1 MGKSLLRAAVLFE
14 ASFFWYEHIFS
25 PVGAFQHVTGMFR
38 AFAPLILPLVH
49 RPGCLWR
56 AVRGVQLAGGHNA
69 FEAGLVLFPGALAA
83 LVFAPDRGIPR
94 DGGDGLSHRVLPTI
108 GRVYGLPRR
117 ARVLGAPCA
126 WLPRRHCED
135 SSQRKGCELVKR
147 PPFGQAPAH
156 LPANQG
162 ALWRYPSELA
172 YDVAVY
178 SRRIAP
184 GIYDDTAN
192 STESGGFLSV
202 CVARCSSS
210 SPQNARG
217 TSWAFVLYRGSF
229 PSARA
234 LVLGYHK

>member
-25 PVGAFQHVTGMFR
+25 PVGAFRHVTGMFR
-38 AFAPLILPLVH
+38 AFAPLVSRHVH
-49 RPGCLWR
+49 RPGCRWR
-56 AVRGVQLAGGHNA
+56 AVHGVQLARGHNA

-94 DGGDGLSHRVLPTI
+94 DGGDGLSRRVLPTI
-108 GRVYGLPRR
+108 GRVYGLPRC

-126 WLPRRHCED
+126 RLPSRGPCED
-135 SSQRKGCELVKR
+135 PSQRQGCELVKR
-147 PPFGQAPAH
+147 PPLFGQAPAH

-172 YDVAVY
+172 YDVAVH
-178 SRRIAP
+178 SRWIAP

-192 STESGGFLSV
+192 NTESEGFLSV
-202 CVARCSSS
+202 CVACAALPLLER
-210 SPQNARG
+210 PRHLVG
-217 TSWAFVLYRGSF
+217 VRFV
-229 PSARA
+229 
-234 LVLGYHK
+234 